1 MKKILGLDLGTN
13 SIGWALTTQ
22 DFDNKKG
29 KIEGLGTRIIPMSQ
43 DILGKF
49 DSGQSHSQTANRTS
63 YRGVRRLYQRALLR
77 RERLHRVLNV
87 LNFLPKHYKESL
99 DFEKYFGQFKNNKEV
114 KLNYRKNEE
123 GKHEFIFMDS
133 FNEMVTE
140 FNATGIETKIPLD
153 WTIYYLRKKALT
165 HKITKEELAWVL
177 LNFNQKRGY
186 YQLRGEEEEESKTSK
201 KEFFVLKVKEVIAT
215 EDKNARGTWYH
226 VVLENNWVYKRQSKE
241 SLNNWLGKTKEFIVT
256 TQLEKD
262 GSDKVD
268 KEGNVRRSF
277 SAVDS
282 EKDWIAIKKKTEQDI
297 EQSNK
302 TVGQYIYETLLI
314 NPTQKIRG
322 KLVKTIE
329 RKFYK
334 QELQEILKI
343 QIQFHPELKDKEL
356 YKACINELYPRNE
369 AHQNNIK
376 NNGFAYLFMED
387 IIFYQRPLK
396 SKKSTISDCPYEERV
411 FIKDGIRN
419 IQKVKCIA
427 KSHPLF
433 QEFRLWQFLK
443 NLKIH
448 QKENSVNGN
457 IDEDITKSL
466 FIYDDDW
473 VLLFEFLN
481 GKKEVEQKHIIDFL
495 IDNKKIEKSNKKNYR
510 WNYVEDKK
518 YPANETRAS
527 LLSRLKKIKNCN
539 ENDFLSKEN
548 EMALWH
554 IIYSVKD
561 KIEYETAL
569 KSFAS
574 KNNLD
579 TDSFVEAF
587 IKFPP
592 FKNDYGAYSE
602 KALKKILPL
611 MRIGKYWEEDAISPD
626 VKNRILQIQE
636 RLESINYDK
645 EVFKGDKED
654 RLKTIVDDE
663 IPKQFIKSFIDFKDK
678 NPFTGLNT
686 YQACYAVYERHS
698 ESGLIKQWKSPK
710 DIDTYLEEFKQH
722 SLRNPIVEQVVTE
735 TLRVVR
741 DIWKYYGK
749 GATSFFNE
757 IHVELGRE
765 MKNSSD
771 KRKAMS
777 SRITENEN
785 TNERIKSLLDELKND
800 SDYDIRPYSP
810 SHQEILKIY
819 EEGVYQN
826 PEVSFSKVKEDEINK
841 IRKSNSPTKSEINK
855 YKLWLEQGYISP
867 YTGEIIPLSKLF
879 SIDYQIEHIIPQ
891 SRYFDN
897 SMSNKII
904 CESDV
909 NQLKDNKTA
918 YEFLKNE
925 GGRIVTLSNG
935 NTVKLFTLENYEKHC
950 KHYFKKNR
958 TKLNNLLSEDIPE
971 GFINRQLND
980 SRYIS
985 KIIKTLLSNIVR
997 EDGEKEATTKRLV
1010 PVTGAITSK
1019 LKQDWG
1025 LNDKWNELVAPRF
1038 MRLNELTS
1046 SKDFGEWD
1054 SKINAFR
1061 IKVPDE
1067 LSRGFSKKRIDHRH
1081 HALDALIIACCT
1093 KKHTN
1098 YLGSLN
1104 SQRENYGLKA
1114 SLLIKNKQGDFTKH
1128 FQLPWANFS
1137 TEAKDNLEKT
1147 IISFKQNLRI
1157 INKTNNKTWQWQP
1170 QKNGTFK
1177 KVLVKQKDAANS
1189 ENKTNWAIRKPM
1201 HIATVSG
1208 AVKVKRIKKGLSN
1221 ITSYL
1226 DKPELIVDKL
1236 IKRKIN
1242 SLLILFDKDLK
1253 KVRKHLKETPLV
1265 IEGKEIAKVRVFEW
1279 TENATATRVALDE
1292 KFTRKK
1298 LESITD
1304 SGIITILEKHLQ
1316 NYTDQDLKER
1326 FDLAFNPEGIDALN
1340 KNLKALNNGKNHH
1353 PIYKVRLYEE
1363 GSKFPV
1369 GESGAKSTKFVEAAK
1384 GTNLFF
1390 AIYYD
1395 KEKNKRVF
1403 ETIPLNEVIEHQKQS
1418 ASLPKEKRLP
1428 IQPNNVKG
1436 EFLFTLSPNDLVYVP
1451 TDEELEEESLVDFN
1465 NLSNE
1470 QASRVYKMVSSTGTE
1485 CHFINNHVATLIKS
1499 YDSKTKTGEFG
1510 SLNKSELSIDNFRI
1524 KERCRKLNVNRIGI
1538 IKTQL

>member
-1 MKKILGLDLGTN
+1 MKNILGLDLGTN
-13 SIGWALTTQ
+13 SIGWALTIQ
-22 DFDNKKG
+22 DFENKKG
-29 KIEGLGTRIIPMSQ
+29 EIIGLGSRIIPMSQ

-49 DSGQSHSQTANRTS
+49 DLGQSHSQTATRTS
-63 YRGVRRLYQRALLR
+63 YRGVRRLYQRNLLR

-87 LNFLPKHYKESL
+87 LNFLPKHYKESI
-99 DFEKYFGQFKNNKEV
+99 DFDKHFGQFKNNTEV
-114 KLNYRKNEE
+114 KLNYCKNNE

-140 FNATGIETKIPLD
+140 FKDAGKETKIPLD

-165 HKITKEELAWVL
+165 KKISKEELAWVL

-186 YQLRGEEEEESKTSK
+186 YQLRGEEEEINDTKK
-201 KEFFVLKVKEVIAT
+201 KEFYALKVKQVVAT
-215 EDKNARGTWYH
+215 EDKNSNGVWYH
-226 VVLENNWVYKRQSKE
+226 VILENNWIYKRQSKE
-241 SLNNWLGKTKEFIVT
+241 SLDNWVGKVKEFIVT
-256 TQLEKD
+256 TLLEND
-262 GSDKVD
+262 GSEKLD
-268 KEGNVRRSF
+268 KEGNIRRSF

-297 EQSNK
+297 EQSFK
-302 TVGQYIYETLLI
+302 TVGQYIYETLLE
-314 NPTQKIRG
+314 NPSQKIRG

-334 QELQEILKI
+334 EELQEILKT
-343 QIQFHPELKDKEL
+343 QIEFHPELKDRDL
-356 YKACINELYPRNE
+356 YNACLNELYPRNE

-376 NNGFAYLFMED
+376 DNGFNYLFIDD
-387 IIFYQRPLK
+387 IIFHQRPLK

-411 FIKDGIRN
+411 FIKDGVKN
-419 IQKVKCIA
+419 VQKVKCIA

-433 QEFRLWQFLK
+433 QEFRLWQFIK

-448 QKENSVNGN
+448 QKENPENRK
-457 IDEDITKSL
+457 IDEDITDSI
-466 FIYDDDW
+466 FANDNDW
-473 VLLFEFLN
+473 VLLYEFLN
-481 GKKEVEQKHIIDFL
+481 DRKEVEQKHIIQFL
-495 IDNKKIEKSNKKNYR
+495 VDQQKIKKSEKGNYR

-527 LLSRLKKIKNCN
+527 FLSRLKKIKNDT
-539 ENDFLSKEN
+539 ENDFLSKEK
-548 EMALWH
+548 ELALWH

-561 KIEYETAL
+561 KKEYEAAIKTFAL
-569 KSFAS
+569 K
-574 KNNLD
+574 NDLD
-579 TDSFVEAF
+579 KDSFVDAF
-587 IKFPP
+587 IKYPP

-602 KALKKILPL
+602 KAIKKILPL
-611 MRIGKYWEEDAISPD
+611 MRMGKYWDETKILED

-636 RLESINYDK
+636 RLESINYDN
-645 EVFKGDKED
+645 EVFKGDKTE

-663 IPKQFIKSFIDFKDK
+663 IPKQFIKSFIDYKDK
-678 NPFTGLNT
+678 NPLTGLNT
-686 YQACYAVYERHS
+686 YQACYAIYERHS
-698 ESGLIKQWKSPK
+698 ESGIIKSWKSPNE
-710 DIDTYLEEFKQH
+710 IDAYLNEFKQH

-741 DIWKYYGK
+741 DIWKHYGK
-749 GATSFFNE
+749 GETNFFNE

-777 SRITENEN
+777 TRNIENEN
-785 TNERIKSLLDELKND
+785 TNERIKSLLEELKNNS
-800 SDYDIRPYSP
+800 SDDDIRPYSP

-819 EEGVYQN
+819 EEGVFQN
-826 PEVSFSKVKEDEINK
+826 PKVSFSKIKEDDINK

-867 YTGEIIPLSKLF
+867 YTGKIIPLSKLF

-904 CESDV
+904 CESEV

-918 YEFLKNE
+918 FEFLKGE

-935 NTVKLFTLENYEKHC
+935 NTVTLFNVDKYEKHC
-950 KHYFKKNR
+950 KQYFKKNR
-958 TKLNNLLSEDIPE
+958 TKLNNLLSGDIPE

-1010 PVTGAITSK
+1010 PVTGSITSK

-1025 LNDKWNELVAPRF
+1025 LNDKWNELIAPRF
-1038 MRLNELTS
+1038 MRLNELTN

-1061 IKVPDE
+1061 TKVPDE
-1067 LSRGFSKKRIDHRH
+1067 ISRGFSKKRIDHRH
-1081 HALDALIIACCT
+1081 HALDALVVACCT

-1104 SQRENYGLKA
+1104 SQRENYGLRD
-1114 SLLIKNKQGDFTKH
+1114 SLLIKNKQGDFTKN
-1128 FQLPWANFS
+1128 FKLPWSNFS
-1137 TEAKDNLEKT
+1137 IEAKENLEKT

-1157 INKTNNKTWQWQP
+1157 INKTNNKTWQWEP
-1170 QKNGTFK
+1170 QSDGTFK
-1177 KVLVKQKDAANS
+1177 KILKKQKDATNS
-1189 ENKTNWAIRKPM
+1189 TNKTNWAIRKPM
-1201 HIATVSG
+1201 HKETVSG
-1208 AVKVKRIKKGLSN
+1208 AVKIKRIKKGLSN

-1226 DKPELIVDKL
+1226 DKSELIVDKL
-1236 IKRKIN
+1236 IKRKVN
-1242 SLLILFDKDLK
+1242 SLLTLFDKDLK
-1253 KVRKHLKETPLV
+1253 KIRKHLKENPLL
-1265 IEGKEIAKVRVFEW
+1265 IEGKETTKARVFEW
-1279 TENATATRVALDE
+1279 SENATATRVPLNE
-1292 KFTRKK
+1292 KFTRKQ

-1304 SGIITILEKHLQ
+1304 NGIITILESHLQ
-1316 NYTDQDLKER
+1316 NYIDDEHKER
-1326 FDLAFNPEGIDALN
+1326 FDLAFNSDGIDALN
-1340 KNLKALNNGKNHH
+1340 KNIKVLNNGKSHH

-1363 GSKFPV
+1363 GSKFSI
-1369 GESGAKSTKFVEAAK
+1369 GESGAKATKFVEAAK

-1390 AIYYD
+1390 AIYYNED
-1395 KEKNKRVF
+1395 KKKRVF
-1403 ETIPLNEVIEHQKQS
+1403 ETIPLNKVIEHQKQT
-1418 ASLPKEKRLP
+1418 ANLPKKERLLV
-1428 IQPNNVKG
+1428 QPDYTKG
-1436 EFLFTLSPNDLVYVP
+1436 KFLFSLSPNDLVYVP
-1451 TDEELEEESLVDFN
+1451 TDEELENKSLVDFK

-1470 QASRVYKMVSSTGTE
+1470 QVSRVYKIVSFTGNRLYG
-1485 CHFINNHVATLIKS
+1485 IQNNVAKS
-1499 YDSKTKTGEFG
+1499 IQNKFEFT
-1510 SLNKSELSIDNFRI
+1510 SLNKVEFDFNRKSIKDN
-1524 KERCRKLNVNRIGI
+1524 CLKLKINRVGDL
-1538 IKTQL
+1538 TVV

>member
-22 DFDNKKG
+22 DFQNKKG
-29 KIEGLGTRIIPMSQ
+29 EINGLGSRIIPMSQ

-63 YRGVRRLYQRALLR
+63 YRGVRRLYQRNLLR

-87 LNFLPKHYKESL
+87 LNFLPKHYKEAI
-99 DFEKYFGQFKNNKEV
+99 DFEKQFGKFKNNTEV
-114 KLNYRKNEE
+114 KLNYRKNKE
-123 GKHEFIFMDS
+123 GKHDFIFMDS
-133 FNEMVTE
+133 FNEMVAD
-140 FNATGIETKIPLD
+140 FVMVGNETKIPLD

-165 HKITKEELAWVL
+165 NKITKEELAWVL

-201 KEFFVLKVKEVIAT
+201 KEFYALKVKEVIST

-226 VVLENNWVYKRQSKE
+226 VILENNWVYKRQSKE
-241 SLNNWLGKTKEFIVT
+241 SLDNWVGKTKEFIVT

-262 GSDKVD
+262 GTDKLD
-268 KEGNVRRSF
+268 KEGNIRRNF
-277 SAVDS
+277 KAVDS
-282 EKDWIAIKKKTEQDI
+282 ENDWIAIKEKTQKDI
-297 EQSNK
+297 EQSSF
-302 TVGQYIYETLLI
+302 TVGQYIYETLLN
-314 NPTQKIRG
+314 NPSQKIRG

-334 QELQEILKI
+334 EELQEILKT
-343 QIQFHPELKDKEL
+343 QIKFHPELKNREL
-356 YKACINELYPRNE
+356 YKACVSELYPRNE

-376 NNGFAYLFMED
+376 GNGFDYLFIDD

-396 SKKSTISDCPYEERV
+396 SKKSTISDCPYEYRV
-411 FIKDGIRN
+411 FSINNIK
-419 IQKVKCIA
+419 QKPQFLKCIS

-448 QKENSVNGN
+448 QKENTENRKT
-457 IDEDITKSL
+457 DEDITDSI
-466 FIYDDDW
+466 FTSDNDW
-473 VLLFEFLN
+473 VLLYDFLN
-481 GKKEVEQKHIIDFL
+481 DKKEVEQKHIIQFL
-495 IDNKKIEKSNKKNYR
+495 IDQKKIEKSEKGNYR

-527 LLSRLKKIKNCN
+527 FLSRLKKVKN
-539 ENDFLSKEN
+539 ENEFLSKEI
-548 EMALWH
+548 ESALWH

-561 KIEYETAL
+561 KKEYETAL
-569 KSFAS
+569 KTFAL

-579 TDSFVEAF
+579 KDSFVDAF
-587 IKFPP
+587 IKYPP
-592 FKNDYGAYSE
+592 FKNDYGSYSE
-602 KALKKILPL
+602 KAIKKILPL
-611 MRIGKYWEEDAISPD
+611 MRMGKYWDETKVADD

-636 RLESINYDK
+636 RLESINYDY
-645 EVFKGDKED
+645 EVFKGDKKD

-663 IPKQFIKSFIDFKDK
+663 IPKQFVKSFINYKDK
-678 NPFTGLNT
+678 NPLTGLNT
-686 YQACYAVYERHS
+686 YQACYAIYERHS
-698 ESGLIKQWKSPK
+698 ESGIIKPWKSPN
-710 DIDTYLEEFKQH
+710 DIDTYLNEFKQH

-741 DIWKYYGK
+741 DIWKHYGK
-749 GATSFFNE
+749 GETNFFNE

-777 SRITENEN
+777 SRNIENEN
-785 TNERIKSLLDELKND
+785 TNERIKSLLEELKND
-800 SDYDIRPYSP
+800 SEDDIRPYSP

-819 EEGVYQN
+819 EEGVFQN
-826 PEVSFSKVKEDEINK
+826 PDVSFTKMKEDDIDK
-841 IRKSNSPTKSEINK
+841 IRKSSSPTKSEINK

-867 YTGEIIPLSKLF
+867 YTGKIIPLSKLF

-897 SMSNKII
+897 SMTNKII
-904 CESDV
+904 CESEV

-918 YEFLKNE
+918 YEFLKEE
-925 GGRIVTLSNG
+925 GGRVVTLSDG
-935 NTVKLFTLENYEKHC
+935 NTVTLFNIDKYEKHC
-950 KHYFKKNR
+950 KQYFKKNR

-997 EDGEKEATTKRLV
+997 EEGEKEATTKRLV
-1010 PVTGAITSK
+1010 PVTGSITSR

-1025 LNDKWNELVAPRF
+1025 LNDKWNEIVAPRF
-1038 MRLNELTS
+1038 MRLNELTN

-1061 IKVPDE
+1061 TKVPDE
-1067 LSRGFSKKRIDHRH
+1067 ISRGFSKKRIDHRH

-1104 SQRENYGLKA
+1104 SERENYGLKE

-1128 FQLPWANFS
+1128 FQLPWVNFS
-1137 TEAKDNLEKT
+1137 TEAKETLEKT

-1157 INKTNNKTWQWQP
+1157 INKTNNKTWQWEP
-1170 QKNGTFK
+1170 QSDGTFK
-1177 KVLVKQKDAANS
+1177 KILKKQKDSTNS
-1189 ENKTNWAIRKPM
+1189 TNKTNWAIRKPM
-1201 HIATVSG
+1201 HKETVSG
-1208 AVKVKRIKKGLSN
+1208 AVKIKKIKKGFSN
-1221 ITSYL
+1221 ITNYL
-1226 DKPELIVDKL
+1226 DKSDLIVDKS
-1236 IKRKIN
+1236 IKRKVK
-1242 SLLILFDKDLK
+1242 SLLTLFDNDLK
-1253 KVRKHLKETPLV
+1253 KVRKYLKETPLL
-1265 IEGKEIAKVRVFEW
+1265 IEGKEITKAKVFEW
-1279 TENATATRVALDE
+1279 SENATATRVALNE
-1292 KFTRKK
+1292 KFTRKQ

-1304 SGIITILEKHLQ
+1304 GGIITILERHLQ
-1316 NYTDQDLKER
+1316 NYIGDDQKER
-1326 FDLAFNPEGIDALN
+1326 FDLAFNPDGVDALN
-1340 KNLKALNNGKNHH
+1340 KNIKILNNGKNHY

-1363 GSKFPV
+1363 GSKFSI
-1369 GESGAKSTKFVEAAK
+1369 GESGAKAAKFVEAAK

-1395 KEKNKRVF
+1395 EEKKKRVF
-1403 ETIPLNEVIEHQKQS
+1403 ETIPLNEVIVHQKQT
-1418 ASLPKEKRLP
+1418 ASLPKDKRLP
-1428 IQPNNVKG
+1428 IQPNNIKG
-1436 EFLFTLSPNDLVYVP
+1436 DFLFTLSPNDLVYVP
-1451 TDEELEEESLVDFN
+1451 TDEELENKSLVDFN
-1465 NLSNE
+1465 NLSNK
-1470 QASRVYKMVSSTGTE
+1470 QVSRVYKMVSCSNSQ
-1485 CHFINNHVATLIKS
+1485 CFFIRNDI
-1499 YDSKTKTGEFG
+1499 SKPIYNKKEF
-1510 SLNKSELSIDNFRI
+1510 SALNKMEKDIEDRMI
-1524 KERCRKLNVNRIGI
+1524 KDRCWKLNINRIGNVKI
-1538 IKTQL
+1538 